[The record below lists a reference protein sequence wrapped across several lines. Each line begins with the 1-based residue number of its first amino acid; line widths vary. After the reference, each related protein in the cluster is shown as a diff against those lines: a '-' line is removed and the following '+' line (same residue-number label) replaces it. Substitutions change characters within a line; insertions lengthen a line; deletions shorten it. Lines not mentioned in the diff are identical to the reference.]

1 MNNLCDACLQLWLN
15 WLQLWWSEKNKPL
28 RNTGP
33 NVLTSIITRKK
44 KKTGER
50 SKFRNEPEDSKSSA
64 YFHAWLELLCQ
75 LLFVFRPTQF
85 LLVSVCHHVWVCVCV
100 GRWGAGMRPWGASP
114 SPMTRA
120 VPGLTPGQDRCKC
133 HTHGRAHDCKH
144 AALVHSAPSDI
155 KTRCFHSKIISVTV
169 KQIKKGN
176 KSDKIKARIKSCR
189 TE

>member
-15 WLQLWWSEKNKPL
+15 WLHRPKCFNEHHYK
-28 RNTGP
+28 
-33 NVLTSIITRKK
+33 KK

-85 LLVSVCHHVWVCVCV
+85 LLVSVCHHVWVCVCVCV

>member
-33 NVLTSIITRKK
+33 KVLTSIITRK

-100 GRWGAGMRPWGASP
+100 CRTVRSWDETLRRFSLPHDTRSPRANAGTGSLQMSH
-114 SPMTRA
+114 TRA
-120 VPGLTPGQDRCKC
+120 R
-133 HTHGRAHDCKH
+133 
-144 AALVHSAPSDI
+144 
-155 KTRCFHSKIISVTV
+155 TRLQTRSSGTFSSIRHKNSLLSTRK
-169 KQIKKGN
+169 
-176 KSDKIKARIKSCR
+176 
-189 TE
+189 